1 MQVEFRYCHLACW
14 PVKCY
19 LPKDSC
25 IILPVFMDLLTC
37 SVRPKWLMY
46 NVVLIIYL
54 MLVHTLL
61 WSVTKMS
68 VTEQV
73 FYLLHLA
80 ITCILGSRLLYF
92 DFKIHAFSQQKL
104 SGQKFLTFLHL
115 WLVPVLWLLG
125 SSCACAVAL
134 LDLQIWMLHISFT
147 YH

>member
-19 LPKDSC
+19 LPKYSC
-25 IILPVFMDLLTC
+25 IILPVFVDMLTC
-37 SVRPKWLMY
+37 SVHPKWLTY
-46 NVVLIIYL
+46 NIVLIIYL

-73 FYLLHLA
+73 FYLLRLT
-80 ITCILGSRLLYF
+80 ITCILGRLLYF
-92 DFKIHAFSQQKL
+92 KICAFSQQKL
-104 SGQKFLTFLHL
+104 SGWKFQTVLHL

-134 LDLQIWMLHISFT
+134 LDLQIRMLHISFT
-147 YH
+147 YR